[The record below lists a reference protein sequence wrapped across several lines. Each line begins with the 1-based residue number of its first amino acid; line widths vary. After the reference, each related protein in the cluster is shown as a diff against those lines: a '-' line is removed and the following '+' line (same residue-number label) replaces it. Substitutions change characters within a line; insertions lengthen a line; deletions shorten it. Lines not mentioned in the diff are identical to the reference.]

1 MLSMHSRCLFIMLRN
16 NNNKPLPLPFS
27 EALANPCLSSLPRQ
41 PRKSLPTE
49 AAVFD
54 RGYRQPAD
62 ASPSPKSQK
71 KQKGAGARKAAAAA
85 ALALERLRGARAAAL
100 RNKTC
105 VTEIGGEL
113 YYLGS
118 PKADAAA
125 GAELGLNY
133 HDNGAPFAP
142 GGITTLLVCW
152 LHEGASKAEVQ
163 EIFERYGKVKEL
175 HVDSAGMIGR
185 R

>member
-1 MLSMHSRCLFIMLRN
+1 MS
-16 NNNKPLPLPFS
+16 
-27 EALANPCLSSLPRQ
+27 SSLPGQ
-41 PRKSLPTE
+41 PRKSLPIE

-105 VTEIGGEL
+105 VTEVGGEL
-113 YYLGS
+113 YYHGS
-118 PKADAAA
+118 PERPTRRPARSWVSTTTTRVRLLLLAVSC
-125 GAELGLNY
+125 
-133 HDNGAPFAP
+133 
-142 GGITTLLVCW
+142 TTLLVCW
-152 LHEGASKAEVQ
+152 P
-163 EIFERYGKVKEL
+163 
-175 HVDSAGMIGR
+175 
-185 R
+185 